1 MESLNVNIV
10 WEGNIKDVIA
20 MSIRDSGKPLVD
32 LTCHDSEASPSVAVK
47 DVSANMRGKKN
58 IINQEEYNILQY

>member
-1 MESLNVNIV
+1 MESLNDNIV

-20 MSIRDSGKPLVD
+20 MFIHDSGKPLID
-32 LTCHDSEASPSVAVK
+32 LMRDDGKASPSIAVK

-58 IINQEEYNILQY
+58 VINQEEYNILQY